1 MKRFVALV
9 LVVLMLSTLGLS
21 VFARNYIV
29 SPEPKPQPNP
39 DKPTEPT
46 SPKTGYELA
55 GIAALVVVSVVG
67 SAYAF
72 KKFENA

>member
-1 MKRFVALV
+1 MKKFVALV
-9 LVVLMLSTLGLS
+9 LVVLMLSTLGIS

-39 DKPTEPT
+39 NKPSTPT
-46 SPKTGYELA
+46 SPHTGYELA

-72 KKFENA
+72 KKYENA